1 MATPTYNDII
11 AEKGADTKASLDEAK
26 KKADEKKAWL
36 QDRANYE
43 AMKEDINSGRHANWT
58 SEQKQD
64 WLDLNRI
71 HNSAP
76 TMAQQNQ
83 AEQLSSQMPLNPT
96 LEDIKE
102 KAGLTPEQV
111 VEKSSVN
118 SKDDPEKTT
127 ANYNGYK
134 IDNKA
139 TDLEAQKQRW
149 NPVEDYFSGSMSDT
163 WRNLS
168 DTDKKILLFD
178 QIGTVLKNASKARLP
193 MYSAYGKDYEGKEMG
208 DEKSML
214 QNMLSDSLKAGLDRR
229 NSRLKSQV
237 AQQLKIANFPTDIA
251 QRFETEKIPNRVAI
265 DLIGKM
271 KDVRYLD
278 ALKAYLTKNPTA
290 PIEGAMKA
298 VDSLM

>member
-1 MATPTYNDII
+1 MATTYNDII
-11 AEKGADTKASLDEAK
+11 AAKGADTKANLDEAK
-26 KKADEKKAWL
+26 RKADEKKAWL
-36 QDRANYE
+36 QDRNNYE
-43 AMKEDINSGRHANWT
+43 KMKAQINSGEHANWT
-58 SEQKQD
+58 DEQKQD

-83 AEQLSSQMPLNPT
+83 ADQLSSQMPLNPT
-96 LEDIKE
+96 LGEIQE
-102 KAGLTPEQV
+102 KAGLTPEQI

-118 SKDDPEKTT
+118 SKGDPAETT
-127 ANYNGYK
+127 ANYNNYQ

-139 TDLEAQKQRW
+139 ADLEAQKQRW

-178 QIGTVLKNASKARLP
+178 QIGTALKNASKARLP

-229 NSRLKSQV
+229 NSRLKSQL
-237 AQQLKIANFPTDIA
+237 AQQLKIANFPADIA

-271 KDVRYLD
+271 KDVKYTD

-298 VDSLM
+298 VDSLF

>member
-1 MATPTYNDII
+1 MDYNDII
-11 AEKGADTKASLDEAK
+11 AAKGADTKANLDEAK
-26 KKADEKKAWL
+26 RKDDEKKAWF
-36 QDRANYE
+36 QDRTNYE
-43 AMKEDINSGRHANWT
+43 AMKSDIDTGKHANWT
-58 SEQKQD
+58 DEQKQD
-64 WLDLNRI
+64 WLTLNRI

-76 TMAQQNQ
+76 TLAQQNQ

-118 SKDDPEKTT
+118 SKDDPAKTT
-127 ANYNGYK
+127 ANYDGYK

-214 QNMLSDSLKAGLDRR
+214 QSMLSDSLKAGLDRR
-229 NSRLKSQV
+229 NSRLKSQI

-271 KDVRYLD
+271 KDVKYLD

-298 VDSLM
+298 VDGLF

>member
-1 MATPTYNDII
+1 MDYNDIL
-11 AEKGADTKASLDEAK
+11 AAKGADTKANLDEAK
-26 KKADEKKAWL
+26 RKAEEKKAWY
-36 QDRANYE
+36 QDRSNYE
-43 AMKEDINSGRHANWT
+43 AMKSDIDTGKHANWT
-58 SEQKQD
+58 DEQKED
-64 WLDLNRI
+64 WLTLNRI

-83 AEQLSSQMPLNPT
+83 ADQLSSQMPLNPT
-96 LEDIKE
+96 LDEIKE
-102 KAGLTPEQV
+102 KAGLTPEQI
-111 VEKSSVN
+111 VEKSLAS
-118 SKDDPEKTT
+118 SKDDDPAETT
-127 ANYNGYK
+127 ANYNNYK
-134 IDNKA
+134 LDNKA

-149 NPVEDYFSGSMSDT
+149 SPVEDYFSGSMSDT

-178 QIGTVLKNASKARLP
+178 QIGTALKNASKARLP

-229 NSRLKSQV
+229 NSRLKSQL
-237 AQQLKIANFPTDIA
+237 AQQLKIANFPVDIA

-271 KDVRYLD
+271 KDVRYRD

-298 VDSLM
+298 VDRLF

>member
-1 MATPTYNDII
+1 MATTYNDII
-11 AEKGADTKASLDEAK
+11 AAKGADTKANLDEEK

-43 AMKEDINSGRHANWT
+43 AMKSDIDTGKHANWT
-58 SEQKQD
+58 DEQKQD

-83 AEQLSSQMPLNPT
+83 TEQLSSQMPLNPT
-96 LEDIKE
+96 LDEIQE
-102 KAGLTPEQV
+102 KTGLTPEQI

-118 SKDDPEKTT
+118 SKGDPAETT
-127 ANYNGYK
+127 ANYNNYK
-134 IDNKA
+134 VDSKA

-229 NSRLKSQV
+229 NSRLKSQL
-237 AQQLKIANFPTDIA
+237 AQQLKIANFPADIA
-251 QRFETEKIPNRVAI
+251 QRFEVEKLPNRVAI
-265 DLIGKM
+265 DLIDKM
-271 KDVRYLD
+271 KNVKYLD
-278 ALKAYLTKNPTA
+278 ALKAYFVRNPNA
-290 PIEGAMKA
+290 PIETAMKA
-298 VDSLM
+298 ADSVL

>member
-1 MATPTYNDII
+1 MDYNDIL
-11 AEKGADTKASLDEAK
+11 AAKGADTKANLDEAK
-26 KKADEKKAWL
+26 RKADEKEAWF
-36 QDRANYE
+36 QDRNNYE
-43 AMKEDINSGRHANWT
+43 TMKAQLDSGEHANWT
-58 SEQKQD
+58 PEQKQD
-64 WLDLNRI
+64 WLTLTRI

-76 TMAQQNQ
+76 TMAQQKQ
-83 AEQLSSQMPLNPT
+83 ADQLSSQMPLNPT
-96 LEDIKE
+96 LDEIKE

-118 SKDDPEKTT
+118 DKGDPAETT
-127 ANYNGYK
+127 ANYNNYK

-214 QNMLSDSLKAGLDRR
+214 QNMMSDSLKAGLDRR
-229 NSRLKSQV
+229 NSRLKSQI

-251 QRFETEKIPNRVAI
+251 QRFEEAKIPNRVAI
-265 DLIGKM
+265 DLIDKM

-278 ALKAYLTKNPTA
+278 ALKAYLVKNPQA

-298 VDSLM
+298 VDSLL

>member
-1 MATPTYNDII
+1 MASYNEIM
-11 AEKGADTKASLDEAK
+11 AAKGADIKASLDDAK

-36 QDRANYE
+36 NDRANYE
-43 AMKEDINSGRHANWT
+43 AMKADINSGKHANWT
-58 SEQKQD
+58 DEQKQD

-76 TMAQQNQ
+76 TLAQQNQ
-83 AEQLSSQMPLNPT
+83 ADQLSSQMPLNPT
-96 LEDIKE
+96 LDEIKK
-102 KAGLTPEQV
+102 KAGLTPEQI

-118 SKDDPEKTT
+118 SKDDPAETT

-134 IDNKA
+134 LDNKA

-229 NSRLKSQV
+229 NSRLKSQL
-237 AQQLKIANFPTDIA
+237 AQQLKIANFPADIA
-251 QRFETEKIPNRVAI
+251 QRFEVEKLPNRVAI
-265 DLIGKM
+265 DLIDKM
-271 KDVRYLD
+271 KNVKYLD
-278 ALKAYLTKNPTA
+278 ALKAYFVRNPNA
-290 PIEGAMKA
+290 PIETAMKA
-298 VDSLM
+298 ADSVL